1 MPLQIIARPTAEPI
15 DLILAQLQ
23 TKQDAGIDDVIL
35 RACIAGAREFAQS
48 TTNRQIIAA
57 RYKLVLDSFPSGSGV
72 ANVPYG
78 ETFSL
83 PANAILLE
91 PNPVI
96 QVVSIQYLA
105 MDNTLQLMPATDYVA
120 DLTSEP
126 ARITPVFG
134 KIWPI
139 PLPQIGSVIVTF
151 DAGYAAPAVF
161 DAAADTMTLGGWK
174 ALAVNDSSRLTNSGG
189 VLPTPLSANLDYY
202 VQTVVAPGV
211 YKLSL
216 TAGGAA
222 IDITTVGTGT
232 HYLGEVPE
240 GFISWM
246 MLRLGSLYQNR
257 EEVALLSRG
266 KLEPLPF
273 VDGLLDQYRVWRI

>member
-1 MPLQIIARPTAEPI
+1 MPLQIIARPVAEPI
-15 DLILAQLQ
+15 DIILAQLQ

-57 RYKLVLDSFPSGSGV
+57 RYKLVLDSFPSGSTGT
-72 ANVPYG
+72 VPYG

-83 PANAILLE
+83 PANAILIE

-96 QVVSIQYLA
+96 QIVSIQYLA
-105 MDNTLQLMPATDYVA
+105 MDNTLQVMPATDYVV

-139 PLPQIGSVIVTF
+139 PLPQIASVIVTF
-151 DAGYAAPAVF
+151 DAGYAAPVAF
-161 DAAADTMTLGGWK
+161 DVTADTMTVSGWK
-174 ALAVNDSSRLTNSGG
+174 TLAVNDSFRFTNSGG
-189 VLPTPLSANLDYY
+189 ALAAPLSANLDYY
-202 VQTVVAPGV
+202 VQSVVSPNV
-211 YKLSL
+211 YKLS
-216 TAGGAA
+216 ASIGGAA
-222 IDITTVGTGT
+222 IDITTLGTGT

-257 EEVALLSRG
+257 EEVALMSRG

-273 VDGLLDQYRVWRI
+273 ADGLLDQYRVWRI